1 MKFIL
6 IKLILM
12 IDFDEIYSDEID
24 IKEINFDEINYDE
37 NHLNYY

>member
-6 IKLILM
+6 MKLIWM

-24 IKEINFDEINYDE
+24 IQEINFDEINYDK
-37 NHLNYY
+37 NHLN